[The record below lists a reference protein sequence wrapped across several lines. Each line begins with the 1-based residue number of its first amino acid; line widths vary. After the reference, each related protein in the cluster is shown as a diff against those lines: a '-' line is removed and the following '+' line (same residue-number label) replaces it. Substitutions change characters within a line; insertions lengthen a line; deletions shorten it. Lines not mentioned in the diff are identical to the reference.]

1 MMNRYLETNL
11 TLQFIKKGGNKMKP
25 SGNTRQLETWKQA
38 YWVIDADRSVEGT
51 RTSNSGYYG
60 GVSRSN
66 VLKFKRYSKRCWEY
80 NLQQDRVIFLVSN
93 FIASNT
99 CKIQKYGVV
108 NKICCLSQAH
118 GLIL

>member
-1 MMNRYLETNL
+1 
-11 TLQFIKKGGNKMKP
+11 MKP
-25 SGNTRQLETWKQA
+25 SDNTRQLETWKLT
-38 YWVIDADRSVEGT
+38 YLGLDADRSVEGT

-66 VLKFKRYSKRCWEY
+66 FFKFRRYSKRCREY

-93 FIASNT
+93 FIASNK
-99 CKIQKYGVV
+99 CKIQKFRVV
-108 NKICCLSQAH
+108 NKIRWLSPAL